1 VRVCGDRGGGQ
12 RAARRKRRAKRS
24 ARKPRVKTVAY
35 GTGSATTAGAG
46 RVRIRIGAR
55 HSALTALRR
64 LRRLRVSVTITFSA
78 GGPQTTTT
86 KAVTVK
92 APKRRKHRR
101 G

>member
-1 VRVCGDRGGGQ
+1 MRRLGALTVTDRVLVTCGPPALKVIATLTRSL
-12 RAARRKRRAKRS
+12 RSRRS
-24 ARKPRVKTVAY
+24 AV
-35 GTGSATTAGAG
+35 SAAWRAP
-46 RVRIRIGAR
+46 IRIGAR

-101 G
+101 S